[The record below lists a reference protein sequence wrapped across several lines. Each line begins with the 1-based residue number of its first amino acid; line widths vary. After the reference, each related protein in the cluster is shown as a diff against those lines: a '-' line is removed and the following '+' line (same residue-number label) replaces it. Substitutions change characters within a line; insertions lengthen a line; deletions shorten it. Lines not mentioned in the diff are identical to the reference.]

1 MPPSQICRCHWRRQ
15 LRVSGNLPSVMSD
28 TLAEGFIRTG
38 IVVVIAV
45 LTYFLLVPIGKR
57 VVDNYESKSGKEAGA
72 RIVTLWQVMRRILLL
87 SVVITTLLILF
98 GVWGFSIAPFLAIG
112 TVLAAA
118 VGFGAQD
125 LIRDFI
131 GGFFILVEDQFAIGD
146 TITVAGVTGTVEDI
160 QLRVSVLR
168 DLEGNQ
174 LFVPNGQIIVTTNF
188 TSAFANPV
196 IDVGISYE
204 SDVDRALAVLKEELD
219 ALAADPDWNTRISGE
234 SEIMGVNE
242 LGDSAVILRA
252 RLVTDADE
260 RWTVRREALRRVKN
274 RFDAEGITIP
284 FPQVTVH
291 RAD

>member
-1 MPPSQICRCHWRRQ
+1 M
-15 LRVSGNLPSVMSD
+15 
-28 TLAEGFIRTG
+28 TLSAEGLIRTG

-45 LTYFLLVPIGKR
+45 LTYFLLVRIGKR

-98 GVWGFSIAPFLAIG
+98 GVWGFSITPFLAIG

-160 QLRVSVLR
+160 QLRVTVLR

-188 TSAFANPV
+188 TSAFAKPV

-204 SDVDRALAVLKEELD
+204 SDVDRALVVLKEELD
-219 ALAADPDWNTRISGE
+219 ALASDPDWNSRISGE

>member
-1 MPPSQICRCHWRRQ
+1 
-15 LRVSGNLPSVMSD
+15 MSE
-28 TLAEGFIRTG
+28 TFTEGLIRTG
-38 IVVVIAV
+38 IVVVVAFV
-45 LTYFLLVPIGKR
+45 TYFLLVRIGKK
-57 VVDNYESKSGKEAGA
+57 VVYNYQTKAGKEAGD

-87 SVVITTLLILF
+87 TVIITTLLILL

-118 VGFGAQD
+118 VGFGAQG

-131 GGFFILVEDQFAIGD
+131 GGFFILVEDQFTIGD

-174 LFVPNGQIIVTTNF
+174 LFIPNGQIVVTTNF
-188 TSAFANPV
+188 TSAFAKPV

-204 SDVDRALAVLKEELD
+204 SDVDHALAVLKEELD
-219 ALAADPDWNTRISGE
+219 ALANDPDWDSRISGE
-234 SEIMGVNE
+234 SELMGVNE
-242 LGDSAVILRA
+242 LGDSSVVLRA

-260 RWTVRREALRRVKN
+260 RWTVRREALRRVKK

-291 RAD
+291 KGD